1 MPIAAPYSAW
11 SRATARLFAAL
22 LGLLFSA
29 ATLAANSFTLVP
41 SAARVDAPVVLQIDS
56 TLGCYRAES
65 VTVHRSGQRVAVRF
79 ILSDV
84 AECEAGWVTPRD
96 IPLGSFA
103 RGAYQVTI
111 TECVNAPVDPCTLR
125 QTLALSVGT
134 AQPTAI
140 EATSWRG
147 LAALFCLVLLLGA
160 VLLRR

>member
-1 MPIAAPYSAW
+1 MLVAAPDAAW
-11 SRATARLFAAL
+11 SRATGRLFAAL

-29 ATLAANSFTLVP
+29 ATLAANSFTLIPGV
-41 SAARVDAPVVLQIDS
+41 ARVDAPVVLQIDS

-65 VTVHRSGQRVAVRF
+65 VTVHRSGQTVAVRF

-84 AECEAGWVTPRD
+84 AECEAGWLTPRD

-103 RGAYQVTI
+103 PGAYQVTV

-134 AQPTAI
+134 GQPSAI
-140 EATSWRG
+140 DATSWRG
-147 LAALFCLVLLLGA
+147 LAALFCMVLLLGA
-160 VLLRR
+160 VRLRR